1 MFMKLSSETLT
12 FIIRRA
18 PEPKMV
24 TLIAIVLSLLLVAAT
39 VLIHYE
45 FLRATSVFSSRLT
58 IPRRTHILVVIGGVL
73 VAHLVEVTLYAATY
87 YFCEVLGG
95 IGHIDGLTEGGALD
109 HFYFSITTFTTLG
122 IGDVHPRGAL
132 RLIAGVGSLN
142 GLVMIGWSA
151 SFTYLS
157 MEQFW
162 ADKVHLSHH
171 GLRPRRR

>member
-1 MFMKLSSETLT
+1 
-12 FIIRRA
+12 
-18 PEPKMV
+18 MV
-24 TLIAIVLSLLLVAAT
+24 TSIAIALSLLLIAAT

-45 FLRATSVFSSRLT
+45 FLRATSAFSSRLA
-58 IPRRTHILVVIGGVL
+58 IPRRAHILVVIGGVL
-73 VAHLVEVTLYAATY
+73 IAHLVQVTLYAATY
-87 YFCEVLGG
+87 YVSELWGG

-142 GLVMIGWSA
+142 GLVLIGWSA

-162 ADKVHLSHH
+162 ADKVHPTHY
-171 GLRPRRR
+171 GFRARRR